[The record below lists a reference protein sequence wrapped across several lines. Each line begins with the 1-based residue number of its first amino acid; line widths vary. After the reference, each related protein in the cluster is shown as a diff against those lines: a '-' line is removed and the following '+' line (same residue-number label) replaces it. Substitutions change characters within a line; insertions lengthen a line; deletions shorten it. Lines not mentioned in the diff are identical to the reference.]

1 MPHSSRLTRMR
12 WQLFALVAAA
22 PLLLPTGVH
31 VQGQEPPVFS
41 ADSELVVL
49 HVTVKDRRGAYV
61 PHLPQEAF
69 NIVEDGRAQTVR
81 FFTDTDTPATVG
93 LLVDSSASMHPNRR
107 VVIAGATSF
116 AEASNPRDEIFAL
129 AFNEEVYPV
138 LPPTAP
144 FTNDSTVLQAALEHH
159 VTARGRT
166 ALYDAIS
173 SGLDYLSRGTR
184 ERKVLVVLSD
194 GGDNASHA
202 TQDASVRKA
211 LASNAVIYTIALVIA
226 GVRDANPTLLKE
238 LAQSS
243 GGESFRPDTDAPREI
258 TEALGQIA
266 KDIRHTYTIGYTSTN
281 TARDGAFR
289 RVRVVVNTPDGRPL
303 VVRSRAGYMAGTTKV
318 EP

>member
-1 MPHSSRLTRMR
+1 MCWRSSLA
-12 WQLFALVAAA
+12 FVAAA
-22 PLLLPTGVH
+22 LLLPTGVN

-41 ADSELVVL
+41 AVSELVVL
-49 HVTVKDRRGAYV
+49 HVTVKDQRGAYV
-61 PHLPQEAF
+61 SGLTQGAF
-69 NIVEDGRAQTVR
+69 SVVEDGLAQTVH
-81 FFTDTDTPATVG
+81 FFTDTDTPVTVG
-93 LLVDSSASMHPNRR
+93 LLVDSSASMYPNRR

-116 AEASNPRDEIFAL
+116 AEASSSRDEIFAL
-129 AFNEEVYPV
+129 AFNEDVYPV

-144 FTNDSTVLQAALEHH
+144 FTNDATVLRAALEHH

-173 SGLDYLSRGTR
+173 TGVSYLSRGTR

-194 GGDNASHA
+194 GGDNASRA
-202 TQDASVRKA
+202 TQEASVRKA
-211 LASNAVIYTIALVIA
+211 LASNAVIYTIALVLP

-238 LAQSS
+238 LAQAS

-258 TEALGQIA
+258 GEALGQIA
-266 KDIRHTYTIGYTSTN
+266 RDIRHTYTIGYTSTN

-289 RVRVVVNTPDGRPL
+289 RVRVVVPAPPGRSL
-303 VVRSRAGYMAGTTKV
+303 VIRSRAGYIAGTTKV

>member
-1 MPHSSRLTRMR
+1 MCRRSSI
-12 WQLFALVAAA
+12 ALVTAA
-22 PLLLPTGVH
+22 LLWLPIGVT
-31 VQGQEPPVFS
+31 VWGQEPPVFS

-61 PHLPQEAF
+61 SGLPPEAF
-69 NIVEDGRAQTVR
+69 GVVEDGRAQTVR
-81 FFTDTDTPATVG
+81 LFADTDTPVTVG

-116 AEASNPRDEIFAL
+116 AEASSPRDEIFAL
-129 AFNEEVYPV
+129 AFNEDVYSA
-138 LPPTAP
+138 LPPAAP
-144 FTNDSTVLQAALEHH
+144 FTNDSTVLRAALEHY

-173 SGLDYLSRGTR
+173 TGVDYFARGTP

-202 TQDASVRKA
+202 TKEASVRKA
-211 LASNAVIYTIALVIA
+211 LASNAVIYTIALVLPGA
-226 GVRDANPTLLKE
+226 HDANPALLKE
-238 LAQSS
+238 LAQAS
-243 GGESFRPDTDAPREI
+243 GGESFRPDTNAPQQI
-258 TEALGQIA
+258 SEALGQIA
-266 KDIRHTYTIGYTSTN
+266 RDIRHTYTIGYTSTN

-289 RVRVVVNTPDGRPL
+289 RVRVVVQSPPGRPL
-303 VVRSRAGYMAGTTKV
+303 TVRSRAGYLAGTTKA